1 MLLELAIVGDKKEEN
16 DIFKIGEF
24 SKITQVSIRMLR
36 YYDETALLV
45 PQKVDDTN
53 GYRLYDSSQIEQL
66 NHILVLKELGFPVK
80 KIKEILASTD
90 STYIKKVLEEQKGEI
105 RGNIEKEKDRL
116 VRVESY
122 LNDLDKGDKRLNTQ
136 ITIKSIPS
144 YEVITLR
151 RILPNYYGEG
161 ELWQELAPKL
171 NELEVS
177 SCFSIYHDLDYR
189 EEDVDVEV
197 CMVLKHPYKDN
208 VDLCGLTKRYTMP
221 IEKAACFMVYG
232 PYEKISLAFNE
243 FGFWLEQ
250 HPEYKMIGENR
261 QVCHVGACDTLDP
274 KEYITELQIPI
285 KIHSI

>member
-1 MLLELAIVGDKKEEN
+1 
-16 DIFKIGEF
+16 
-24 SKITQVSIRMLR
+24 MLR

-177 SCFSIYHDLDYR
+177 SCFSIYHDQ
-189 EEDVDVEV
+189 
-197 CMVLKHPYKDN
+197 
-208 VDLCGLTKRYTMP
+208 LTRVQYP
-221 IEKAACFMVYG
+221 
-232 PYEKISLAFNE
+232 S
-243 FGFWLEQ
+243 
-250 HPEYKMIGENR
+250 
-261 QVCHVGACDTLDP
+261 
-274 KEYITELQIPI
+274 
-285 KIHSI
+285 